1 MKLDDFKA
9 RVNKMGGM
17 ARNNLYELDVSF
29 PGTAKMSSLGTN
41 EVRETLNVFG
51 KAAALPAATMSTIE
65 FYHGGKA
72 FKIPGD
78 RQYEP
83 WTCTFFV
90 DARFET
96 KNAIVDWIEQ
106 NKSFESR
113 VHLNPYDSSAVNS
126 CKDMLFPS
134 LIDKENQFMGLKCI
148 RHILLVFKVGIWI
161 MVRMIVLWKLLV
173 SLIINTGL
181 SLTALKILL
190 VFNPH

>member
-126 CKDMLFPS
+126 CKDMLISVLNRQGKPVHGIKMYQAYPTSIQGGDMDYGQNDSIMEITCQFDYQYWT
-134 LIDKENQFMGLKCI
+134 IVNRVENTIGF
-148 RHILLVFKVGIWI
+148 
-161 MVRMIVLWKLLV
+161 
-173 SLIINTGL
+173 
-181 SLTALKILL
+181 
-190 VFNPH
+190 